1 MWTDPIVKETRELGD
16 KYTAKFA
23 YNLEDIFNDLKEK
36 EKGHKVVCFK
46 PKPYLQILKNQLPTG
61 FSITNHKVVKNG

>member
-36 EKGHKVVCFK
+36 EKAHEVVCFN
-46 PKPYLQILKNQLPTG
+46 PKPYLQILKKQLPAG
-61 FSITNHKVVKNG
+61 LSITDHKVAKNG